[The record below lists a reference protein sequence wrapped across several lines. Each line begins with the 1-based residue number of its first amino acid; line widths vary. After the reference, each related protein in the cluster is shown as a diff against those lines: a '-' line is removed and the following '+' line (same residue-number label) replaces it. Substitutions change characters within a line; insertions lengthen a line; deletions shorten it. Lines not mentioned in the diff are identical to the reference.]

1 MSGKY
6 TKLNKHGGSRKGS
19 GRKKLPEDKKKK
31 SKVMRIPLQHV
42 EAVKNLLYYLKA
54 NDYL

>member
-1 MSGKY
+1 MRTNIK
-6 TKLNKHGGSRKGS
+6 THGGYRKGS

-42 EAVKNLLYYLKA
+42 EAVKHLILNTTKP
-54 NDYL
+54 